1 MKRTS
6 LQYQLFQM
14 ANRVYNE
21 VEITAKR
28 CCSPNHYQPTK
39 YNYHELQSE
48 FWKYKENSYLDNHKV
63 YETLCDEGNIEGL
76 ENVPVDE
83 IREKIAKAFS
93 DWNKVDE
100 NSFENSN
107 KGAFQIT
114 TTSQSVMIDCYGMD
128 GEDMNKFIDILFE
141 YGCPLY
147 DPQVGERYDD
157 ND

>member
-1 MKRTS
+1 MS
-6 LQYQLFQM
+6 
-14 ANRVYNE
+14 YNL
-21 VEITAKR
+21 
-28 CCSPNHYQPTK
+28 S
-39 YNYHELQSE
+39 

-114 TTSQSVMIDCYGMD
+114 TISQSVMIDCYGMD

>member
-1 MKRTS
+1 MVGKTALNKEMKHLNSAYFRTIINQQNIIIMS
-6 LQYQLFQM
+6 
-14 ANRVYNE
+14 YNL
-21 VEITAKR
+21 
-28 CCSPNHYQPTK
+28 S
-39 YNYHELQSE
+39 

>member
-1 MKRTS
+1 MS
-6 LQYQLFQM
+6 
-14 ANRVYNE
+14 YNL
-21 VEITAKR
+21 
-28 CCSPNHYQPTK
+28 S
-39 YNYHELQSE
+39 

-107 KGAFQIT
+107 KGAFQIEDIFVDVSHFQAVDVAAFMVFHKVAEIGT
-114 TTSQSVMIDCYGMD
+114 IGFYGRWAVP
-128 GEDMNKFIDILFE
+128 F
-141 YGCPLY
+141 PL
-147 DPQVGERYDD
+147 Q
-157 ND
+157 